1 MSSNSK
7 ASAVSIRFV
16 LCGAAKLYSFTL
28 QVGDGRTHQEPI
40 VKKKST
46 APASEEGA
54 SSNDELLP
62 PYAESSCL
70 HDLLG
75 ERDTLLSER
84 WEKRA
89 ADLRSH
95 AISYPL
101 RAELPIVQALVDAHQ
116 FGYEAWRNY
125 VPCVGQRPLTCVFSM
140 AAVADRPADAP
151 SSPRWASR
159 LVDLGHSRSID
170 GVIGCRQLC
179 KRECPTCEYASMSW
193 SSFRCACFEKCN
205 TGKLALS
212 QMTDDTHPQLAQGR
226 PLAPARGGGYD
237 PLFDWV
243 TFAVDDEPLPRGG
256 LKGKDGTVLRSFP
269 KRMWNTT
276 AEWASDWFDYVTD
289 ATNHGLRR
297 DCIPSFMCIDGSEAE
312 SRRARHL
319 KKHKDKKGMD
329 EGGMESQG
337 ILLDGLSRR
346 MLGGLSPAFAA

>member
-1 MSSNSK
+1 MLKWRPPEKLGPSAPPVSAIQVSSNSK

-40 VKKKST
+40 VSNKKDT

-62 PYAESSCL
+62 PYAESSGL

-95 AISYPL
+95 AISYG
-101 RAELPIVQALVDAHQ
+101 RCAAELPIVQALVDAHQ

-170 GVIGCRQLC
+170 GVIGC
-179 KRECPTCEYASMSW
+179 ASAVAGVPDV
-193 SSFRCACFEKCN
+193 RVRLNVVVE
-205 TGKLALS
+205 LS
-212 QMTDDTHPQLAQGR
+212 
-226 PLAPARGGGYD
+226 
-237 PLFDWV
+237 V
-243 TFAVDDEPLPRGG
+243 
-256 LKGKDGTVLRSFP
+256 
-269 KRMWNTT
+269 
-276 AEWASDWFDYVTD
+276 
-289 ATNHGLRR
+289 
-297 DCIPSFMCIDGSEAE
+297 
-312 SRRARHL
+312 
-319 KKHKDKKGMD
+319 
-329 EGGMESQG
+329 
-337 ILLDGLSRR
+337 R
-346 MLGGLSPAFAA
+346 ML